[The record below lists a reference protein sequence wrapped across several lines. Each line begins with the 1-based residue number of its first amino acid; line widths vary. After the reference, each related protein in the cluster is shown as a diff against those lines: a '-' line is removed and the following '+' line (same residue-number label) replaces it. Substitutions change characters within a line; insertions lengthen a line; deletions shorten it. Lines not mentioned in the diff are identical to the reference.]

1 MTHGVFSLPLPG
13 DRAAHSAGD
22 PRGDLPPGISRGRPL
37 GEFISGPE
45 NEEAVAALCLLLARL
60 ADERP
65 LPFQPLVLYGP
76 AGTGKSH
83 LAGGLACEL
92 RRRAPQAR
100 IVHVFAADF
109 ARELNAAID
118 VRSVAEWQQ
127 RQREARLLILEDLE
141 HLAGKALAQEELCRT
156 LDSLSRSGALVV
168 LTSPVAPADL
178 AQFSAALRSRLLGG
192 LALGLKIPGTAARSE
207 ILRRLAAT
215 RNLAA
220 TDEATA
226 TLAEG
231 LTASVRELAGALAY
245 LEIAARQR
253 DGREDSDMLAAP
265 EATGTTPTAIGND
278 LAAAYLAMR
287 STRRAPSLHVIAVR
301 TAKYYSLKLTDLRG
315 PARHRQVALAR
326 SVAIYLARQLTTQSL
341 ERIGKYFGGRDH
353 TTVLHAS
360 RRIAQ
365 LVEVDTEPR
374 RAVEHLRELLAA

>member
-22 PRGDLPPGISRGRPL
+22 PLGDLPPGISRGRPM

-92 RRRAPQAR
+92 RHRAPQAR
-100 IVHVFAADF
+100 IVHLFAADF

-118 VRSVAEWQQ
+118 ARSVAEWQQ

-207 ILRRLAAT
+207 ILRRLAAA

-220 TDEATA
+220 TAEATA

-253 DGREDSDMLAAP
+253 DGRAEPAAMSAAP
-265 EATGTTPTAIGND
+265 TVIEND